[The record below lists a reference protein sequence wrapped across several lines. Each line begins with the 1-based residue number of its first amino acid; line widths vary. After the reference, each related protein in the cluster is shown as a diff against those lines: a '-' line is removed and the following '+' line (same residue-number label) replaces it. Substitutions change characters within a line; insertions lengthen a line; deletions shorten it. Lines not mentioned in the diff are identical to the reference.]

1 MKIKKN
7 IFLQCDRRIDCQTIK
22 GDERKLK
29 SLGEGRR

>member
-1 MKIKKN
+1 MKMEKK
-7 IFLQCDRRIDCQTIK
+7 ILLQCDRRIDCQTIR